1 MGTNGDMPASGGV
14 GYTGAS
20 LPFRPF
26 ALSSPPL
33 VSKPSPADALI
44 QFRQQQAS
52 RFAEGRCESLVGDSP
67 AMKRIRNQVA
77 AAATSGANVLVRGS
91 DTAQLADIAQAIH
104 YRRYAEGDGA
114 LWTLDAAEALP
125 NELIRVLQAIARAE
139 EPGTLVIESI
149 DHLQGEQQAEL
160 LTHASRG
167 EWRIPI
173 IATSITS
180 DESGDSTLSDELSAL
195 LTTFY
200 VDVPPLA
207 SRPEDIP
214 TLVEWFLADLNRDE
228 PKQVTVSSD
237 TLDLLMLYPWPGEL
251 TELRDLVA
259 KAHVRARGR
268 AITPRDLPRTL
279 QHSVDAA
286 ALATDRPQPIDLD
299 AYLSRVE
306 SALVLRALELAGGNK
321 AEAAR
326 LLGVSRPRLY
336 RKLEQ
341 MGLVEPT
348 PAREREPAQIPSTTP
363 PVVVAPVDEDDGIEF
378 LPVEGE

>member
-1 MGTNGDMPASGGV
+1 M
-14 GYTGAS
+14 
-20 LPFRPF
+20 
-26 ALSSPPL
+26 
-33 VSKPSPADALI
+33 SKPSPADALV

-67 AMKRIRNQVA
+67 AMKRVRNQVA
-77 AAATSGANVLVRGS
+77 AAAASGANVLVRGG
-91 DTAQLADIAQAIH
+91 DVAQLADIAQAIH
-104 YRRYAEGDGA
+104 YRRYADGQGA

-125 NELIRVLQAIARAE
+125 NELSRVLQAIARAE
-139 EPGTLVIESI
+139 EPGTLGIESI
-149 DHLQGEQQAEL
+149 DRLLAEQQAEL
-160 LTHASRG
+160 LTHASRA
-167 EWRIPI
+167 EWQTPLV
-173 IATSITS
+173 ATLPAG
-180 DESGDSTLSDELSAL
+180 DEAAESSESTLSDELMAL
-195 LTTFY
+195 LTTLAIE
-200 VDVPPLA
+200 VPPLA

-214 TLVEWFLADLNRDE
+214 VLVEWFLDELNRDE
-228 PKQVTVSSD
+228 PKRVTIGTD
-237 TLDLLMLYPWPGEL
+237 ALDLLMLYPWPGEL
-251 TELRDLVA
+251 TELRDVVA
-259 KAHVRARGR
+259 IVHVRARGR

-306 SALVLRALELAGGNK
+306 STLVLRALELAAGNK

-348 PAREREPAQIPSTTP
+348 PAREREREAAKVPPTTP
-363 PVVVAPVDEDDGIEF
+363 AVVEAPIDEDEGIEF

>member
-1 MGTNGDMPASGGV
+1 M
-14 GYTGAS
+14 
-20 LPFRPF
+20 
-26 ALSSPPL
+26 
-33 VSKPSPADALI
+33 SKPSPADALI

-77 AAATSGANVLVRGS
+77 AAAASGANVLVRGR
-91 DTAQLADIAQAIH
+91 DAAQLADIAQAIH
-104 YRRYAEGDGA
+104 YRRYAEGQGS

-125 NELIRVLQAIARAE
+125 NELSRVLQSIARAE
-139 EPGTLVIESI
+139 EHGTLVIESI
-149 DHLQGEQQAEL
+149 DRLLAEQQAEL

-167 EWRIPI
+167 EWRTPMV
-173 IATSITS
+173 ATL
-180 DESGDSTLSDELSAL
+180 EVGDDSPEPNESTLSDELMAL
-195 LTTFY
+195 LTTLAIE
-200 VDVPPLA
+200 VPPLA

-214 TLVEWFLADLNRDE
+214 ALAPWFLDELNRDE
-228 PKQVTVSSD
+228 PKQVTISTDS
-237 TLDLLMLYPWPGEL
+237 LDLLMLYPWPGEL
-251 TELRDLVA
+251 TELRDVVA

-268 AITPRDLPRTL
+268 AITPRDLPRVML
-279 QHSVDAA
+279 HAVEGA

-306 SALVLRALELAGGNK
+306 STLVLRALELAGGNK

-341 MGLVEPT
+341 MGLVEPATLKERDAAKT
-348 PAREREPAQIPSTTP
+348 PLSTP
-363 PVVVAPVDEDDGIEF
+363 PAIESPVDEDEGIEF